1 MSDSLQPH
9 EHHTSLSFTISRSL
23 LSFMSTESVI
33 PPNHL
38 ILCQPLLLL
47 LQFFPASRSFPMNQL
62 FMSLTVLKSLT
73 VWITTNWKILK
84 EMGTA
89 DHLNLPPEKSVCRSR
104 SNSYNRRWNNR
115 LVPNWERSMS
125 RLYIVTLL
133 I

>member
-1 MSDSLQPH
+1 MSDSLRPH
-9 EHHTSLSFTISRSL
+9 GHHTSLSFTISRSL

-47 LQFFPASRSFPMNQL
+47 LQFFPAPRSFPMNQL
-62 FMSLTVLKSLT
+62 FMSLTVLKT

-84 EMGTA
+84 EIGTP